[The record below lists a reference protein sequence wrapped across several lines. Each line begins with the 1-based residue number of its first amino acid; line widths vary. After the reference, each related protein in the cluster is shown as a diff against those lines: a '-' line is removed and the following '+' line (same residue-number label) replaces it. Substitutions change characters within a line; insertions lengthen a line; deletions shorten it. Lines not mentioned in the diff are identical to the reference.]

1 MKQYAMLLMA
11 VMILVPSLSDAR
23 CLSLAE
29 SASLGSEY
37 GTFPLYPAEQ
47 VVEAGQ
53 TRGSVALQWVG
64 YGIGVPLFIV
74 TIPVAMAGAGV
85 GAALHPWTACEKL
98 EGRLPMTEVQY
109 RPVQQPI
116 IQE

>member
-1 MKQYAMLLMA
+1 MKLQAMLLLT
-11 VMILVPSLSDAR
+11 VMIVLPTLSEAR
-23 CLSLAE
+23 CRSLAE

-53 TRGSVALQWVG
+53 ERGSVALQWVG

-85 GAALHPWTACEKL
+85 GAVLYPWTACETL
-98 EGRLPMTEVQY
+98 DGRLPMTEAHHRPAAAPAVQ
-109 RPVQQPI
+109 
-116 IQE
+116 E